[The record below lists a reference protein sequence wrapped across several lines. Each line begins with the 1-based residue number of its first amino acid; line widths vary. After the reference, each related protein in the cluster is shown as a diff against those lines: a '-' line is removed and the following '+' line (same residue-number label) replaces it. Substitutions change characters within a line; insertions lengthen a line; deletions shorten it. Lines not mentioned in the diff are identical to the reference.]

1 MTAKRLLIVL
11 SAALALGLLSVSAR
25 NSAQS
30 ADDILSAA
38 VARIAQAPAVEAQF
52 TVQAGDGPVQG
63 TILISGQK
71 YAVATPAM
79 SVWYDGHTQWTQM
92 HSTTEVC
99 ISEPTADEVMES
111 NPFAILSNYS
121 RNFRC
126 RRLADVDGRKRVELT
141 PLSPDSDIRKAIIT
155 VGPDGWVAGA
165 QIVYDDGRG
174 VSAAVDRI
182 GAVRQQPLSAFR
194 YDRATHPASEI
205 IDLR

>member
-1 MTAKRLLIVL
+1 MTAKRLLIIL
-11 SAALALGLLSVSAR
+11 SAALAFGLLSVSAR
-25 NSAQS
+25 NRAQS
-30 ADDILSAA
+30 ADDILS
-38 VARIAQAPAVEAQF
+38 
-52 TVQAGDGPVQG
+52 T
-63 TILISGQK
+63 
-71 YAVATPAM
+71 AVATPAM

-126 RRLADVDGRKRVELT
+126 RRLADVDGRRRVELT
-141 PLSPDSDIRKAIIT
+141 PVSPDSDIRKAIIS

-165 QIVYDDGRG
+165 QIVYDDGRS

>member
-11 SAALALGLLSVSAR
+11 SAALACGFGAAPQNR
-25 NSAQS
+25 TQS

-52 TVQAGDGPVQG
+52 TVQAGDGPIQG

-155 VGPDGWVAGA
+155 VGPDGWVTGA

-174 VSAAVDRI
+174 VSAAIDRI